1 MSPSPR
7 ELLTLALRQDL
18 PSFIHRCFQTV
29 MPGQRYFASW
39 HIELIADPSAATSG
53 TASA

>member
-7 ELLTLALRQDL
+7 ELLTLALRQNL

-29 MPGQRYFASW
+29 VPGQRYAKVAQK
-39 HIELIADPSAATSG
+39 HKV
-53 TASA
+53 